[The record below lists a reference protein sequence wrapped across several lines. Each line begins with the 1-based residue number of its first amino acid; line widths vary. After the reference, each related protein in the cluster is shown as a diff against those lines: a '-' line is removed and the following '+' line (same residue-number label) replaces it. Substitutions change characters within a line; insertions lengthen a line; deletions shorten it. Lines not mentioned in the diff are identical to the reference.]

1 MSYRWLVLRLDAPL
15 MAFGGIAVDQVGPV
29 RDFPTA
35 SMLTGL
41 ISNALGWHWS
51 DRDAHQAIQDRLVF
65 AARREREGVLLT
77 DMQNAQLAKTD
88 KGWTTHGAPEGR
100 DGASYQAPHRRQR
113 EYHADLSVRVVM
125 RFAPAEKPPTL
136 DELAEA
142 LDRPARPLFLGR
154 KSCLPSAPLLAQGS
168 DRWVVGD
175 TAHAALRAVPGER
188 EPLRALWPV
197 GEGPEE
203 VGDDVSHIADLAD
216 LRNWRT
222 GLHSGSRL
230 IVEGRITPVQAE

>member
-1 MSYRWLVLRLDAPL
+1 MRVVLRLA
-15 MAFGGIAVDQVGPV
+15 
-29 RDFPTA
+29 TA
-35 SMLTGL
+35 EES
-41 ISNALGWHWS
+41 
-51 DRDAHQAIQDRLVF
+51 
-65 AARREREGVLLT
+65 
-77 DMQNAQLAKTD
+77 
-88 KGWTTHGAPEGR
+88 
-100 DGASYQAPHRRQR
+100 
-113 EYHADLSVRVVM
+113 
-125 RFAPAEKPPTL
+125 PTL

-175 TAHAALRAVPGER
+175 TAYAALRAVPGTGK
-188 EPLRALWPV
+188 PLRALWPV

-203 VGDDVSHIADLAD
+203 VGDDIGDDISHIADLAD